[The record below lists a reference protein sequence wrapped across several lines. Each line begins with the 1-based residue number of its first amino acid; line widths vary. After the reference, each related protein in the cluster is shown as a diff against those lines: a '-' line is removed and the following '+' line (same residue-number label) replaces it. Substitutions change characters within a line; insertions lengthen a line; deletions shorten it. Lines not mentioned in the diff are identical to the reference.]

1 MNCVG
6 IEILTSEFRSFYLH
20 SAVTREFLI
29 KLSGAEGWRGD
40 VRLRSFCSPQFE
52 ADSGAVEAGLEV
64 GVAWSCC
71 SKIVTFRS
79 SQIRT
84 RTEPRSQARFSYKR
98 TVKMNGE
105 VTRNEMDV
113 LGNSL
118 ENIIEIIPTDTESL
132 PDQEQYPVNFY
143 VNKVTLSI
151 IHSETTLS
159 EEVKHTSEDEIFK
172 KPPSIDQIER
182 QRKMRRKKSINK
194 SRKSKRKRCY

>member
-1 MNCVG
+1 M
-6 IEILTSEFRSFYLH
+6 
-20 SAVTREFLI
+20 TREFLI

-40 VRLRSFCSPQFE
+40 VRLRSFCSPQLE
-52 ADSGAVEAGLEV
+52 ADSGAAEAGLEV
-64 GVAWSCC
+64 GVTWSCC

>member
-1 MNCVG
+1 MG
-6 IEILTSEFRSFYLH
+6 
-20 SAVTREFLI
+20 
-29 KLSGAEGWRGD
+29 
-40 VRLRSFCSPQFE
+40 
-52 ADSGAVEAGLEV
+52 
-64 GVAWSCC
+64 
-71 SKIVTFRS
+71 

-84 RTEPRSQARFSYKR
+84 RAEQAKNAFLFLQYKR
-98 TVKMNGE
+98 TIKMNGE

-118 ENIIEIIPTDTESL
+118 HHLENIIEIIPTESL
-132 PDQEQYPVNFY
+132 PNQEQYPLSFY

-159 EEVKHTSEDEIFK
+159 DEAKHTSDDKIFK